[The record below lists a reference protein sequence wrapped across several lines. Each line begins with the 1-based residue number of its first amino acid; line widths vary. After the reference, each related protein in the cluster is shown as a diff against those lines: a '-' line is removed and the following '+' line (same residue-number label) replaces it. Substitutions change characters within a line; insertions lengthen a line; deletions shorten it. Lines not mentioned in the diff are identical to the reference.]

1 MLLSTL
7 KISPEEVAGG
17 GAAVPERVEHG
28 AAEVEGTSMV
38 ITGAAGN
45 WGLRLVI
52 SMPFTKSMPVTV
64 TPTFYKNK
72 ILSTWECI

>member
-28 AAEVEGTSMV
+28 TAEVEGTSMV
-38 ITGAAGN
+38 ITGATGN

-52 SMPFTKSMPVTV
+52 SMGLEIGDLNALHKVNARDCNTHF
-64 TPTFYKNK
+64 
-72 ILSTWECI
+72 L